1 MGNHTRSEAWVR
13 HRLPQHKLL
22 HEWHTC
28 SPSAGLGCPPLKAAA
43 TCHQSIP
50 QVAGE
55 HTPAY
60 HGWHL
65 HSPSGSLKTSP
76 PGLASPPPALCHG
89 VTVHNPRTKG
99 LPSTLHHH
107 WHLNTPPRGLRLGL
121 PTRPLPAQLAATS
134 ICGPGDWPSQPI
146 TDATSTDA
154 HHMGPDCCPTTI
166 PVMPAAQGT
175 KSLPDS
181 LLPLLVLE

>member
-13 HRLPQHKLL
+13 HRLL

-76 PGLASPPPALCHG
+76 PGLASPPPTLCHG

-121 PTRPLPAQLAATS
+121 PHQATTSTAGSHLHMWAWRLALSAHYRCHQHRCTPHGPRLLS
-134 ICGPGDWPSQPI
+134 YHYSCHASCPGDQE
-146 TDATSTDA
+146 
-154 HHMGPDCCPTTI
+154 
-166 PVMPAAQGT
+166 PA
-175 KSLPDS
+175 
-181 LLPLLVLE
+181 